1 MRIGLSS
8 VVRDLRS
15 AGHSVV
21 LVAPIPGFPAANPEG
36 RFWYPYQCHTV
47 TTLLDPASCGQSRPE
62 SEVKAELA
70 PFTSMLEDV
79 ASDTASRVLYLDA
92 ELCQEQTCSTN
103 SGNSWAYMDGQ
114 HISVEMSKSL
124 GAGPLTVG

>member
-1 MRIGLSS
+1 
-8 VVRDLRS
+8 
-15 AGHSVV
+15 

-36 RFWYPYQCHTV
+36 RFWYPYQCRTV
-47 TTLLDPASCGQSRPE
+47 TTLLDPASCGESRSE
-62 SEVKAELA
+62 SEVKSELA
-70 PFTSMLEDV
+70 PFTSMLEAV